1 MEFKSMEKWRV
12 LQKFNMSEKQYK
24 RLVKRLERR
33 HPNERWID
41 EHFAQNGERVVYL
54 KLELVEW
61 IEEVYLNNNLFY
73 LDAEINFFKK
83 QILRLEYELN
93 FSHNEFEY
101 KDISLYDLRSY
112 FNRSKNVI
120 GVAVNRMEKRNNQS
134 FKYLKDGK
142 VIISKEGVKW
152 LSENYFRKDYLKKLE
167 FYKLELQNVKRK
179 RNRLKEYNIFYY

>member
-1 MEFKSMEKWRV
+1 MEKWRV

-73 LDAEINFFKK
+73 LDAEIVFFKK
-83 QILRLEYELN
+83 QILRLEDELN
-93 FSHNEFEY
+93 FPHNEFEY
-101 KDISLYDLRSY
+101 KDISFLIIYIYLYM
-112 FNRSKNVI
+112 I
-120 GVAVNRMEKRNNQS
+120 
-134 FKYLKDGK
+134 
-142 VIISKEGVKW
+142 
-152 LSENYFRKDYLKKLE
+152 
-167 FYKLELQNVKRK
+167 
-179 RNRLKEYNIFYY
+179 

>member
-12 LQKFNMSEKQYK
+12 LQKFNMNERQYR

-33 HPNERWID
+33 HPIERWID
-41 EHFAQNGERVVYL
+41 EHFAQNGESVVYL
-54 KLELVEW
+54 KLELVEL
-61 IEEVYLNNNLFY
+61 IEEVYSNNNVFY
-73 LDAEINFFKK
+73 LDAEINFFRK
-83 QILRLEYELN
+83 QIIRLEEELN

-101 KDISLYDLRSY
+101 KDISLFELRSY
-112 FNRSKNVI
+112 FNKSKNTI
-120 GVAVNRMEKRNNQS
+120 GVAVNRMEKKTNQS

-152 LSENYFRKDYLKKLE
+152 LSENYFRKDYLKKIE

-179 RNRLKEYNIFYY
+179 RNGLKEYSIFYY

>member
-61 IEEVYLNNNLFY
+61 IEEVYLKNNLFY
-73 LDAEINFFKK
+73 LNAEIVFFKK
-83 QILRLEYELN
+83 QILRLEDELN
-93 FSHNEFEY
+93 FHHNEFEY

-112 FNRSKNVI
+112 FNKNKNTI

>member
-73 LDAEINFFKK
+73 LDAEIVFFKK
-83 QILRLEYELN
+83 QILRLEDELN
-93 FSHNEFEY
+93 FPHNKFEY

-152 LSENYFRKDYLKKLE
+152 LSENYFREDYLKFL
-167 FYKLELQNVKRK
+167 L
-179 RNRLKEYNIFYY
+179 

>member
-12 LQKFNMSEKQYK
+12 LQKFKISEKQYK
-24 RLVKRLERR
+24 RLVKRLKRR

-54 KLELVEW
+54 KLEFVEW
-61 IEEVYLNNNLFY
+61 IEEVYFNNNIFY
-73 LDAEINFFKK
+73 LDAEINFFRK
-83 QILRLEYELN
+83 QILRLENELH
-93 FSHNEFEY
+93 FTHNEFEY

-112 FNRSKNVI
+112 FNKSKNTI
-120 GVAVNRMEKRNNQS
+120 GVAVNRMEKRTNQS

-152 LSENYFRKDYLKKLE
+152 LSENYFRKDYLKKIE

-179 RNRLKEYNIFYY
+179 RNGLKEYSIFYY